1 MIKRIKFSQSVRIG
15 TKEVT
20 FIDVDK
26 IQVKIE
32 EYNGKITI
40 LDCKSPDLET
50 VTTMANVVYYE
61 NKRDLIEQ
69 EVQDSTGNSSE
80 IRDEGLEP
88 SRSKLPKASRRNK

>member
-1 MIKRIKFSQSVRIG
+1 MIKRIKFSQSVRVG

-26 IQVKIE
+26 LPFKIE

-40 LDCKSPDLET
+40 IEEKTPQVET

-61 NKRDLIEQ
+61 MERVDARGADNQGVSE
-69 EVQDSTGNSSE
+69 E
-80 IRDEGLEP
+80 IRESDSDDDRP
-88 SRSKLPKASRRNK
+88 SVSKTSRRNKR